1 MKCTNGRVVGKIS
14 FCVVIVFLLLMPINT
29 YSQSKMSI
37 GAGFDIMLPTGS
49 FGDHWNTGFGG
60 TAEFDYM
67 ITQHASVTGKIGYLS
82 WSGKNLPTGVSA
94 SYGGVPLLVGVKYFF
109 RFIPQGTVH
118 VYGHFELGMMFGSVS
133 VSGNNYPVFVPGGS
147 AFTIVP
153 SLGAEIPI
161 TANGDLDLSIR
172 FFDISRKGNI
182 GFRLGYKMPI

>member
-1 MKCTNGRVVGKIS
+1 MKSINSRAGEK
-14 FCVVIVFLLLMPINT
+14 IVFYSTIIFILLISLSIHA
-29 YSQSKMSI
+29 QSKMAV
-37 GAGFDIMLPTGS
+37 GAGLDIMLPTGS

-94 SYGGVPLLVGVKYFF
+94 SYGGVPLLVGVKYYF

-161 TANGDLDLSIR
+161 TANGDLDLSIS

-182 GFRLGYKMPI
+182 GFRVGYKMVI